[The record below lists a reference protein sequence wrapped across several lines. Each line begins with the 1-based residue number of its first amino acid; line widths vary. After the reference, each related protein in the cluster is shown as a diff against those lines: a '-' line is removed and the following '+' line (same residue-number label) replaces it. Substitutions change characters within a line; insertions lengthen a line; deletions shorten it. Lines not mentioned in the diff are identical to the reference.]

1 MSFYWRLRYMFR
13 KTKEIENLEKKLEEE
28 KGVRGSKGV
37 RGVRD
42 TLREIDEKI
51 SKNKSID

>member
-1 MSFYWRLRYMFR
+1 MLR
-13 KTKEIENLEKKLEEE
+13 KTKEIENLEKELENE
-28 KGVRGSKGV
+28 KGVRGNKGI

-51 SKNKSID
+51 SKNESTD